1 MKSDG
6 KGLPFL
12 NVLKY
17 LQLGKS
23 ELKVYAALAKGPM
36 SIKELKKTTNLSERM
51 LRASISN
58 LLRKDFV
65 NRSAVGG
72 DRLKYVYQANQPV
85 NVADFLRNKMAKI
98 EENRLRSKEEIIKGI
113 KYYNPKRK

>member
-1 MKSDG
+1 MKSNG

-12 NVLKY
+12 SILKY

-36 SIKELKKTTNLSERM
+36 TIKELKKTTNLSERM
-51 LRASISN
+51 LRASINN

-65 NRSAVGG
+65 NRVAVGS

-85 NVADFLRNKMAKI
+85 NVLDFLRNKIIKI

-113 KYYNPKRK
+113 KYYDSKKK